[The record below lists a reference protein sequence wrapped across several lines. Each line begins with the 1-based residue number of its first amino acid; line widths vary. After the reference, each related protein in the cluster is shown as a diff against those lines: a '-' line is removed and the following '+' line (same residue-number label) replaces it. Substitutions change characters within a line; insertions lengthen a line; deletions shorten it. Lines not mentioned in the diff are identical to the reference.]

1 MFNPRKRK
9 RVQIAFHEK
18 PNYAG
23 QPCFFDSIPPSN
35 GKPTLFAKDQMNLVI
50 LTFILLKI

>member
-23 QPCFFDSIPPSN
+23 QPCFFDSIPPSKWKTYLICKGSN
-35 GKPTLFAKDQMNLVI
+35 ESANFNM
-50 LTFILLKI
+50 